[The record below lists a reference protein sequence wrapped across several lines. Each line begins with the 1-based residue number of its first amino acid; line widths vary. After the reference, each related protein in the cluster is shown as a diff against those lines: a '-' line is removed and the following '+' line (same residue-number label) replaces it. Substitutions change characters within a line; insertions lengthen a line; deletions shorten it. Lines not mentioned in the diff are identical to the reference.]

1 MVECDEALADL
12 VWTVRAALIGVHV
25 ASRIADRGLPVVDL
39 TAARELA
46 RVAER
51 AVADGSPGYAPIVAP
66 KPGCSR

>member
-12 VWTVRAALIGVHV
+12 VWTVRLRLIGVHV
-25 ASRIADRGLPVVDL
+25 ASRTADRELPVVDQ
-39 TAARELA
+39 TPARELA

-51 AVADGSPGYAPIVAP
+51 AVADGSPGYAAIVAR